1 MTFSVIEK
9 NFLIEFILNYTM
21 GENHRGFDEPNR
33 KQRQRRRKR
42 VQREG
47 FEPPNP

>member
-1 MTFSVIEK
+1 
-9 NFLIEFILNYTM
+9 M

-33 KQRQRRRKR
+33 KQRQRKEKR
-42 VQREG
+42 LGKVQREG